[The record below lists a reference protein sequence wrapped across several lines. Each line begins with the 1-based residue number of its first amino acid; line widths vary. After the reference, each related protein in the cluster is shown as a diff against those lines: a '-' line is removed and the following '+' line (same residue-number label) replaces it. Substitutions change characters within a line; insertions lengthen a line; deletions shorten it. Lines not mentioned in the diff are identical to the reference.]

1 MPEFDRV
8 GAIELGKCSECE
20 PAHTEW
26 VDGRDTRAQQ
36 AVWKGISA
44 QFEVR
49 IRVVIRGIEPRW
61 SSKET

>member
-1 MPEFDRV
+1 M
-8 GAIELGKCSECE
+8 IELLQTNSVNAPSGE

-49 IRVVIRGIEPRW
+49 IRVVNRGIEPRW